1 MVPGSNPG
9 PHTREKE
16 LFYQQTNKNRESM
29 TQKELNQQVR
39 AWQKED
45 EKHRAVLAIMVETE
59 ERGEDTD
66 CTVIAA
72 IGGNKRVLIGVVG
85 DLVRNDAC
93 VGTIVGMAI
102 AGTIKAGDR
111 IEKNIEDEDQDED
124 QDEEE

>member
-16 LFYQQTNKNRESM
+16 LFYQQTNKNKESM

-72 IGGNKRVLIGVVG
+72 IGGNKRVLTGVVG
-85 DLVRNDAC
+85 DLVRNDAR
-93 VGTIVGMAI
+93 VGTIVGLAI
-102 AGTIKAGDR
+102 AGTIKSEER
-111 IEKNIEDEDQDED
+111 TEKNIEDEED
-124 QDEEE
+124 NEEE